1 MARKPDDKFKDVSP
15 ITLAQQKKFVEDVKP
30 VHGGGDR
37 HIPLDDTASVA
48 TEKPWWQTDIIP
60 ESADPLMQRHPQ
72 LLYDAALRGGA
83 DPNAWYFN
91 DIISDGTET
100 NPVDNG
106 PYVNATPEPDIGPL
120 DELSEDDRE
129 ALSTALTKWNGITI
143 DPVDPTTGNG
153 GKDPE
158 DKGGNGGDG
167 GLGGIGIPD
176 PVSYSSQYR
185 AQMDAILRDLNLDK
199 FKFDLNGEELYQQYK
214 DQFLRNGRLAM
225 MDTMGQAAGLTGG
238 YGSTY
243 SQNAGQQAYQGYVN
257 DLNNVVPDVYN
268 AAYTRW
274 RDSISDKLR
283 QYELLANQDN
293 TDYSRWYN
301 EQTLAEQQRKNTLAA
316 QVDQYNA
323 ETKRQEADRKAADDE
338 WDRAIDA
345 GVGEYGPNLE
355 RIVNSNYTKNADGTY
370 TRKTPVETPEAPK
383 STTKIG
389 GVLESDIT
397 DAVTA
402 HYENFIKGK
411 GFNQTMAPI
420 IPGTVAK
427 WLAHE
432 VAKKNNW
439 GAATEDAA
447 REMFEI
453 LLSND
458 KQ

>member
-1 MARKPDDKFKDVSP
+1 MARKPDDKFKDISGAKQTTP
-15 ITLAQQKKFVEDVKP
+15 GSKLNL
-30 VHGGGDR
+30 
-37 HIPLDDTASVA
+37 PLDDPIRQGYSALGNNEGTYTQTGNLVPSIPAAEAPTV
-48 TEKPWWQTDIIP
+48 KPTQK
-60 ESADPLMQRHPQ
+60 SHAQ
-72 LLYDAALRGGA
+72 LLYEAALNGGA
-83 DPNAWYFN
+83 DRNAWYFN
-91 DIISDGTET
+91 DIVPDGTET
-100 NPVDNG
+100 NPI
-106 PYVNATPEPDIGPL
+106 NATPEPI
-120 DELSEDDRE
+120 
-129 ALSTALTKWNGITI
+129 ITT
-143 DPVDPTTGNG
+143 DPTVKNPPNNDG
-153 GKDPE
+153 
-158 DKGGNGGDG
+158 GGNGGLPEVG
-167 GLGGIGIPD
+167 VPD
-176 PVSYSSQYR
+176 PVSYSNQYR

-238 YGSTY
+238 YGSTNA
-243 SQNAGQQAYQGYVN
+243 QNAGQQAYQGYVN

-323 ETKRQEADRKAADDE
+323 ETKRQEADRKAADEE

-370 TRKTPVETPEAPK
+370 TRKTPVETPAETPK
-383 STTKIG
+383 STVKIG

-420 IPGTVAK
+420 IPETVAK
-427 WLAHE
+427 WLARE

>member
-1 MARKPDDKFKDVSP
+1 MARKPDDKFKDVNP
-15 ITLAQQKKFVEDVKP
+15 ITLAQQNKFVEDVKP
-30 VHGGGDR
+30 AQGSGK
-37 HIPLDDTASVA
+37 T
-48 TEKPWWQTDIIP
+48 
-60 ESADPLMQRHPQ
+60 ESAPSTKSHAQ
-72 LLYDAALRGGA
+72 LLYEAALNGGA
-83 DPNAWYFN
+83 DRNAWYFN

-100 NPVDNG
+100 NPVDKG

-120 DELSEDDRE
+120 DELSTDDRE
-129 ALSTALTKWNGITI
+129 AINTRYDIWIDDPDVVDEDGNNG
-143 DPVDPTTGNG
+143 DGP
-153 GKDPE
+153 K

-293 TDYSRWYN
+293 TDYTRWYN
-301 EQTLAEQQRKNTLAA
+301 DQQMDFKN
-316 QVDQYNA
+316 
-323 ETKRQEADRKAADDE
+323 RQLAADDATARYKAALSADTDKQKAQNDYLE
-338 WDRAIDA
+338 IMGKYYGAGKVNEKGEPVAEVPNVGADIHGISEKDLVDTIDRSMDNLYAQGGIL
-345 GVGEYGPNLE
+345 GVYGSQMANMATTNPNSVARMLA
-355 RIVNSNYTKNADGTY
+355 N
-370 TRKTPVETPEAPK
+370 
-383 STTKIG
+383 KIG
-389 GVLESDIT
+389 KDNGWDPTQISYATSYI
-397 DAVTA
+397 
-402 HYENFIKGK
+402 
-411 GFNQTMAPI
+411 
-420 IPGTVAK
+420 
-427 WLAHE
+427 LALLKE
-432 VAKKNNW
+432 
-439 GAATEDAA
+439 ED
-447 REMFEI
+447 
-453 LLSND
+453 
-458 KQ
+458 

>member
-1 MARKPDDKFKDVSP
+1 MATKKKTIAEEQAERARILSGEVDQTSANMGGSLPKVAPPQLGFPTLTKEQAAEGLAAGREFLFKSNNNQPSP
-15 ITLAQQKKFVEDVKP
+15 APNITAEP
-30 VHGGGDR
+30 N
-37 HIPLDDTASVA
+37 

-60 ESADPLMQRHPQ
+60 ESADPAFH
-72 LLYDAALRGGA
+72 A
-83 DPNAWYFN
+83 
-91 DIISDGTET
+91 
-100 NPVDNG
+100 
-106 PYVNATPEPDIGPL
+106 YVNATPEPDIGPL

-167 GLGGIGIPD
+167 GLGGVGIPD

-214 DQFLRNGRLAM
+214 DQYLRNGRLAM
-225 MDTMGQAAGLTGG
+225 MDTMGQATGLTGG

-243 SQNAGQQAYQGYVN
+243 AQNAGQQAYQGYVN

-301 EQTLAEQQRKNTLAA
+301 DQQMDFKN
-316 QVDQYNA
+316 
-323 ETKRQEADRKAADDE
+323 RQLAADDATARYKAALSADTDKQKAQNDYLE
-338 WDRAIDA
+338 IMGKYYGA
-345 GVGEYGPNLE
+345 GKVNEKGEP
-355 RIVNSNYTKNADGTY
+355 V
-370 TRKTPVETPEAPK
+370 VETPNVGADIHGISEKDLVDTIDKAMDNLYAQGGILGVYGGQMANMATKNPN
-383 STTKIG
+383 SVARMLANKIG
-389 GVLESDIT
+389 QDNGWDPTQISYATSYI
-397 DAVTA
+397 
-402 HYENFIKGK
+402 
-411 GFNQTMAPI
+411 
-420 IPGTVAK
+420 
-427 WLAHE
+427 LALLKE
-432 VAKKNNW
+432 
-439 GAATEDAA
+439 ED
-447 REMFEI
+447 
-453 LLSND
+453 
-458 KQ
+458 